1 MSNLLNSKE
10 FLQNVVS
17 FVKLASSEVKNV
29 STKVAELEYELH
41 DYKKKEAANS
51 IEDLRYAAELKK
63 LADALYDTDFLT
75 DEFEKKNFLRKAA
88 EDKIY
93 VARFFGKVCEAA
105 DIAPIGRPARV
116 AAKPKEAQY
125 DPVMSRAFGNRTE
138 SLLDDE

>member
-1 MSNLLNSKE
+1 MSTLLNNNN
-10 FLQNVVS
+10 FLHSVVE
-17 FVKLASSEVKNV
+17 FVKIATSEVK
-29 STKVAELEYELH
+29 SASDKVAELQDELL
-41 DYKKKEAANS
+41 DYKKKEAAAA
-51 IEDLRYAAELKK
+51 IEDQRYAVELRK

-125 DPVMSRAFGNRTE
+125 DPVMARAFGARTE

>member
-1 MSNLLNSKE
+1 MSNLLDSKE
-10 FLQNVVS
+10 FLHNVVA
-17 FVKLASSEVKNV
+17 FVKIASTEIKSATDKL
-29 STKVAELEYELH
+29 AELEDELL
-41 DYKKKEAANS
+41 DFKKKEAAEA
-51 IEDLRYAAELKK
+51 IENQRYAAELKK

-125 DPVMSRAFGNRTE
+125 DPVMARAFGNRTDT
-138 SLLDDE
+138 LLDDE